1 MPRFKSKPFNFFP
14 VLSCI
19 QLFLVITTAGPIF
32 YNCSGD
38 VYFQNSTIATNLNQL
53 YSSLLLEAPLQ
64 MFYNITIGE
73 EPHRMYGLFQC
84 RGDITADQC
93 KGCLEISSIEIKQT
107 CPNSTQGVLW
117 YDFCLV
123 QYSNQRFFGSIQTDG
138 FYYYNNKFDRPPFGQ
153 VDKALE
159 FVLNLSKQ
167 VPSRPSMFATA
178 ASSSESIYSLVQCT
192 MDISKEGC
200 QSCLKDVIGKIK
212 GCCSWSRG
220 WRFFTPSCSL
230 RYETY
235 LFFNGSTDH
244 EELQHQYCPND
255 LSSAILEF
263 NNNLNRLLLTLTSYA
278 PASGFYNAYFGDDP
292 HIVYGLVL
300 CRGDLD
306 RTRCQECLNTAWN
319 DLMITCPNETE
330 AILWYSECQ
339 LRYSN
344 QSFFGIADTD
354 GFYDLSNVD
363 DSIGNQSLQA
373 IYRLVKKASEEKLM
387 FTADQLLVNGS
398 EKRFFYAQCT
408 RDIDSNSCHDCLK
421 ELIQKVMKCCIN
433 MRGWQYYAASCY
445 MRFEDYL
452 FFNIPEVMTPV
463 PQPTPLLQLSPATP
477 PIRHEVVP
485 DIVSREGK
493 KRKSTHVLAIS
504 LTVAFLALSLL
515 GLSIFFLLRRK
526 SQKKGRKQHR
536 HHALFDNSGPSG
548 IEVLNTHISGG
559 IQVETQELLLIDFDT
574 IQLATNKFS
583 SENKLGEVK
592 SDVYSFGVLLLE
604 ILSGRRNNRSYE
616 NAQSLLAYAWQL
628 WRERKVMEL
637 IDPILIDA
645 CPMEK
650 VLRFIHIGLLC
661 IQEDAIERPTMST
674 VVVMLEGV
682 SMGLPHP
689 TEPPF
694 YITKRGVTLEQ
705 PPCNAE
711 TSSYNDL
718 TISEVEPR

>member
-1 MPRFKSKPFNFFP
+1 
-14 VLSCI
+14 
-19 QLFLVITTAGPIF
+19 
-32 YNCSGD
+32 
-38 VYFQNSTIATNLNQL
+38 
-53 YSSLLLEAPLQ
+53 

-123 QYSNQRFFGSIQTDG
+123 QYSNQHFFGSIQTDG

-255 LSSAILEF
+255 LSSGILEF

-344 QSFFGIADTD
+344 QSFFGVADTD

-373 IYRLVKKASEEKLM
+373 IYGLVKKASEEKLM

-485 DIVSREGK
+485 DRVSREGK

-526 SQKKGRKQHR
+526 SKKKGRKQHR
-536 HHALFDNSGPSG
+536 HHALFNNSGPSG

-583 SENKLGEVK
+583 SENKLGEGGFGAVYKGILPDGKEIAVK
-592 SDVYSFGVLLLE
+592 RLSKCSNQGLKEFKNEVILISKLQHKNLVRLLFCCMEKEEMLLIYEYMPNTSLDCFLFDPTKHADLSWTIRLNIINGIARGLLYLHQDSRLNIIHRDLKASNVLLDNEMNPKISDFGLA
-604 ILSGRRNNRSYE
+604 RPFRE
-616 NAQSLLAYAWQL
+616 NQGEANTN
-628 WRERKVMEL
+628 
-637 IDPILIDA
+637 I
-645 CPMEK
+645 
-650 VLRFIHIGLLC
+650 
-661 IQEDAIERPTMST
+661 
-674 VVVMLEGV
+674 VVG
-682 SMGLPHP
+682 
-689 TEPPF
+689 T
-694 YITKRGVTLEQ
+694 
-705 PPCNAE
+705 
-711 TSSYNDL
+711 
-718 TISEVEPR
+718 